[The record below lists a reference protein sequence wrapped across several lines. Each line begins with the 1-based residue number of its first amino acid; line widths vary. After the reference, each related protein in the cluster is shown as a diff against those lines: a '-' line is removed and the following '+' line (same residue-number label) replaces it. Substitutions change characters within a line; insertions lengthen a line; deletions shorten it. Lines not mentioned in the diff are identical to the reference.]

1 MLEAGERTRSCK
13 PGIEAGTIQA
23 KGETSMMIYKA
34 SRAIDHVLI
43 PLVMWNYSDLVIL
56 VFDEMTNSYELKLSL
71 IIIFLI
77 LKTIFFD

>member
-1 MLEAGERTRSCK
+1 
-13 PGIEAGTIQA
+13 
-23 KGETSMMIYKA
+23 MMIYKA